1 MFFQFVLFGFEVCGE
16 WFCTTH
22 HLKHFIQRFK
32 QFFSSRND
40 TFPSDPDEQH
50 WIKPRFRNPYLRK
63 VGLKLKMFFRVSRSI
78 VIATFFIGKGKVA
91 CDEAI
96 LNYHKLN
103 LKFVS
108 LTFCKFVLIVF
119 LRKHK
124 KKFSV
129 KGKSSKKLKKLNF
142 KWGKIFL
149 FVEKPPYIFL

>member
-1 MFFQFVLFGFEVCGE
+1 MTESLNEFRYIQIKLIIFVLFGFEVCGE

-50 WIKPRFRNPYLRK
+50 WIKPTFRNPYLRK
-63 VGLKLKMFFRVSRSI
+63 VGLKLKNFFRVSRSI

-103 LKFVS
+103 LCLS
-108 LTFCKFVLIVF
+108 
-119 LRKHK
+119 
-124 KKFSV
+124 
-129 KGKSSKKLKKLNF
+129 
-142 KWGKIFL
+142 IFANS
-149 FVEKPPYIFL
+149 Y